1 MGRGRR
7 GNSLLTSLHQLAM
20 LADPPSD
27 QVGTVV
33 EAGGG
38 AWRGNEVEYLT
49 GLAMVVPGGGCGI
62 ISSGGRQKH
71 FA

>member
-1 MGRGRR
+1 
-7 GNSLLTSLHQLAM
+7 M